1 VAHVDEAADLAAT
14 LEIAPPVLD
23 DLGDRRPGSSA
34 RAQAQRA
41 KDAAPVR
48 SALARLMR
56 VHTSERAW
64 RLGAVGEELVAAGL
78 GKLVAKDP
86 RWRVLHAIPVG
97 TNDADIDHLVVGP
110 AGVFTLNSKHHP
122 GARIWVGGDTL
133 LVNGVRYPYIRNS
146 RHEAG
151 RAARLLTAACGFPV
165 MVTGVVVTVR
175 ANDLVVK
182 KAPDDVQVLTRRQ
195 LRRWLRRRP
204 DVLDQ
209 RSMDRI
215 YEAARRPATWT
226 S

>member
-1 VAHVDEAADLAAT
+1 MDEAARLTETVAIGQCVIDDLA
-14 LEIAPPVLD
+14 
-23 DLGDRRPGSSA
+23 DRRPGSSA
-34 RAQAQRA
+34 RAQALRA
-41 KDAAPVR
+41 KEAAPVR
-48 SALARLMR
+48 TALARMMR

-64 RLGAVGEELVAAGL
+64 RLGAVGEELVAAEL
-78 GKLVAKDP
+78 SKLVSKDP

-122 GARIWVGGDTL
+122 GARIWVGGSTL
-133 LVNGVRYPYIRNS
+133 MVNGVRHPYIGNS

-165 MVTGVVVTVR
+165 MVMGVIVTVR
-175 ANDLVVK
+175 ADDLVVK

-204 DVLDQ
+204 DVLD
-209 RSMDRI
+209 
-215 YEAARRPATWT
+215 
-226 S
+226 